1 MFLFNMLR
9 VVAVIIRFIWNLKS
23 KTKEESTHLTN
34 QRLVNLRNVLNYQF
48 TPKNNVFT
56 MAILFIVIIMRS
68 FYRVITSITK
78 EATFPYTNLSFSA
91 QVSHS
96 YYSNNVKLLSLSNN
110 KGFLTENQIILK
122 GMRTNDNQQC

>member
-1 MFLFNMLR
+1 M
-9 VVAVIIRFIWNLKS
+9 IRFIWNLKS
-23 KTKEESTHLTN
+23 KTKEESTHLIN

-56 MAILFIVIIMRS
+56 MAILFIVIIMQS
-68 FYRVITSITK
+68 FYRAITSITK
-78 EATFPYTNLSFSA
+78 EATFPYTNLSFWG
-91 QVSHS
+91 QVSLS

-110 KGFLTENQIILK
+110 KGFLTEKQIILK